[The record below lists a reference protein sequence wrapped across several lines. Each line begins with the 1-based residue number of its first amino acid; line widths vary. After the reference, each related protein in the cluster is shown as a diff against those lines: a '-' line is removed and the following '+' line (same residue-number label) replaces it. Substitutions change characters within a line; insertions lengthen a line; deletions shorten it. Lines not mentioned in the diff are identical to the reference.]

1 MLDVVTLGEAMLM
14 FVAEEP
20 GPLEQVQHF
29 SKRTAGAE
37 TNVAIGLARLGLKVG
52 WQSRLGSDSM
62 ARFLLAAIGGE
73 GVDCSRVVC
82 DPAQRTGFM
91 FKGRVDDASDPPTEY
106 HRQGSAASRLGPD
119 DIDEAWIAGARHLHV
134 SGVFPALSPSTLAAT
149 QRAIALARRHG
160 RTISFDP
167 NLRPSLWPSR
177 EAMRDTLNALAEGCD
192 WVLPG
197 HGEGELLVGSAE
209 PEAIAAFYRARGAKQ
224 VVVKCGADG
233 AYFESDR
240 ERGRVP
246 AFPVPRVVDT
256 VGAGDG
262 FAVGVISALLEGRSL
277 PEATRRGA
285 WIGARA
291 VQVRGD
297 TEGLPTRAELTVAE
311 MT

>member
-20 GPLEQVQHF
+20 GPLEQVGHF

-62 ARFLLAAIGGE
+62 ARYLLGAIGGE
-73 GVDCSRVVC
+73 GVDCARVVC

-91 FKGRVDDASDPPTEY
+91 FKGRVDDASDPPIEY
-106 HRQGSAASRLGPD
+106 HRRGSAASLMGPQ
-119 DIDEAWIAGARHLHV
+119 DIDEAWIAGTRHLHV
-134 SGVFPALSPSTLAAT
+134 SGVFPALSPGTLAAT
-149 QRAIALARRHG
+149 RRAIALARAHG
-160 RTISFDP
+160 RTVSFDP

-197 HGEGELLVGSAE
+197 QAEGELLAGSAD
-209 PEAIAAFYRARGAKQ
+209 PAAIAAFYRARGARC
-224 VVVKCGADG
+224 VVVKCGAEG
-233 AYFESDR
+233 AYFEGEA

-246 AFPVPRVVDT
+246 AFAVPRVVDT

-262 FAVGVISALLEGRSL
+262 FAVGVISALLEGRAL
-277 PEATRRGA
+277 PDATRRGA

-297 TEGLPTRAELTVAE
+297 TEGLPTRAELHDSG